1 MTTMTTVELTL
12 GERKQ
17 IAEIL
22 GRRANEIAGF
32 LEKYRIHPGH
42 HGSVAFALTCEVE
55 RLRRLAKKVRLP
67 DLEEGE
73 G

>member
-1 MTTMTTVELTL
+1 MTELTN

-32 LEKYRIHPGH
+32 SGKYRDDQNHY
-42 HGSVAFALTCEVE
+42 GSVDLALTREIE
-55 RLRRLAKKVRLP
+55 RLRRLAERVNPAEP
-67 DLEEGE
+67 DDEDA
-73 G
+73 